1 VKAVIPAA
9 GLGTRILPA
18 TKAIPKELLALV
30 DRPMIQY
37 VVEEAAAAGIS
48 DVVIVTSPGK
58 EALAA
63 HFAPALELERA
74 LEAKGKDDLLE
85 AVRRVDELANITFA
99 TQSEPLGL
107 GHAVGCAREV
117 VGSDPF
123 AVLLPDELFGGPGLL
138 NALIR
143 CYERFAAPVIA
154 VMEMPVEEISNY
166 GVVDP
171 EPPGARGVP
180 DELGKDLVR
189 MKGFVEKPPA
199 SEAPSNLGSIGRY
212 VLTPD
217 VFEALERTAPGAGG
231 EIQLTDAVATV
242 AGEKDGYAFIHRG
255 LRHDV
260 GRPFGFLRATVELA
274 LDHPDVGDEFRAYLV
289 DYVKGLDAS

>member
-1 VKAVIPAA
+1 MKAVIPAA

-63 HFAPALELERA
+63 HFASAPELERA
-74 LEAKGKDDLLE
+74 LQAKGKDELLE
-85 AVRRVDELANITFA
+85 AVRRVETLANITFA

-107 GHAVGCAREV
+107 GHAVGCASKA

-138 NALIR
+138 EALIEQ
-143 CYERFAAPVIA
+143 YERFTSPVIA
-154 VMEMPVEEISNY
+154 VMEMPPDEISNY

-171 EPPGARGVP
+171 EPVSS
-180 DELGKDLVR
+180 DLVR
-189 MKGFVEKPPA
+189 MKGFVEKPPTA
-199 SEAPSNLGSIGRY
+199 EAPSNLGSIGRY

-217 VFEALERTAPGAGG
+217 VFDALERTAPGAGG
-231 EIQLTDAVATV
+231 EIQLTDAIAAVAR
-242 AGEKDGYAFIHRG
+242 EKEGYAFIHRG
-255 LRHDV
+255 IRHDV
-260 GRPFGFLRATVELA
+260 GRPFGFLRATVELS
-274 LDHPDVGDEFRAYLV
+274 LDHPDIGDEFRAYLIEF
-289 DYVKGLDAS
+289 VKGLDAS

>member
-18 TKAIPKELLALV
+18 TKAIPKELLCLV

-37 VVEEAAAAGIS
+37 VVEEAVAAGIR

-63 HFAPALELERA
+63 HFAPAPELERA
-74 LEAKGKDDLLE
+74 LEAKGKTDLLE
-85 AVRRVDELANITFA
+85 AVRGATELADVTFA
-99 TQSEPLGL
+99 TQDEPLGL
-107 GHAVGCAREV
+107 GHAVWCAREA
-117 VGSDPF
+117 VGSGPF

-138 NALIR
+138 RALVEH
-143 CYERFAAPVIA
+143 YERFRAPVIA
-154 VMEMPVEEISNY
+154 VMEMPPDEISNY

-171 EPPGARGVP
+171 EPAG
-180 DELGKDLVR
+180 DDIVR

-199 SEAPSNLGSIGRY
+199 DRAPSNLGSIGRY

-217 VFEALERTAPGAGG
+217 VFEALGRTTPGAGG
-231 EIQLTDAVATV
+231 EIQLTDAIATV
-242 AGEKDGYAFIHRG
+242 AHEKDGYAYIHRG
-255 LRHDV
+255 PRHDV
-260 GRPFGFLRATVELA
+260 GRPLGFLKATVDLA
-274 LDHPDVGDEFRAYLV
+274 ARDPEMGLEFKAFLAEYMRGV
-289 DYVKGLDAS
+289 ESSER